1 MVDERGIEFYKVT
14 MFEVLRLGQAAV
26 EAELEKSSRSLFKY
40 FIPRRVPKRIFL
52 VTVCR
57 SVSL

>member
-26 EAELEKSSRSLFKY
+26 EAELEKSSRRISNIL
-40 FIPRRVPKRIFL
+40 PRR
-52 VTVCR
+52 
-57 SVSL
+57 